1 MGLTGP
7 VEIWDGTRAFPRMC
21 SIVQAASGLTVQ
33 ENDEVSARFVKCRPF
48 VMCAEAASGGVRG
61 GLPGRREM
69 ARPPVYP
76 STAHRPA
83 AFQRGRAGSFPHE
96 ASDDPAEGT

>member
-21 SIVQAASGLTVQ
+21 SIVEAASGLTVQ

-61 GLPGRREM
+61 GLTWAAGDGPTPGLSLHRT
-69 ARPPVYP
+69 P
-76 STAHRPA
+76 SSGIPEGQGGIIPSRS
-83 AFQRGRAGSFPHE
+83 QR
-96 ASDDPAEGT
+96 